1 MGGNFDEA
9 RIRGILSR
17 AVTIAVIG
25 AKDKP
30 GPADDVGRYLI
41 GRGFRVI
48 PVHPARKDVWG
59 LKTYARL
66 ADIPE
71 AVDVVDVFRAAEHCP
86 AHAREILELSSRP
99 KLFWL
104 QSGIVSAEAEAILA
118 GSGVMCVSDACLMV
132 DHRRLFPQ

>member
-1 MGGNFDEA
+1 MSGNFDEA
-9 RIRGILSR
+9 GVRGILGR
-17 AVTIAVIG
+17 AATVAVVG

-41 GRGFRVI
+41 ARGFRVI
-48 PVHPARKDVWG
+48 PVHPARADVWG
-59 LKTYARL
+59 LATYARL

-86 AHAREILELSSRP
+86 AHAREVLKLPERP

-104 QSGIVSAEAEAILA
+104 QSGVVSAEAASMLA
-118 GSGVMCVSDACLMV
+118 GSGVLFVSDACLMV
-132 DHRRLFPQ
+132 EHRRLFPQ

>member
-1 MGGNFDEA
+1 MGGIFDEA
-9 RIRGILSR
+9 RLRGILSQ
-17 AVTIAVIG
+17 ATTIAVIG

-30 GPADDVGRYLI
+30 GPADEVGRYLI

-48 PVHPARKDVWG
+48 PVHPARREVWG
-59 LKTYARL
+59 LAAHARL
-66 ADIPE
+66 ADIPGP
-71 AVDVVDVFRAAEHCP
+71 VDVVDVFRAAGQCP
-86 AHAREILELSSRP
+86 EHAREVLALPVRP

-118 GSGVMCVSDACLMV
+118 GSGVMFVSDACLML